1 MNRSTRYL
9 LVCCLL
15 LGVLPV
21 LAARPFQQG
30 AQGIIKSPQP
40 NEAVRGIVVITGS
53 ASVAD
58 FQFYKVEWSRDPSSQ
73 EWHLI
78 GSTYPTPV
86 NDGVLLQWDTTTVP
100 DGAYTL
106 RLRVVKVDGNYQE
119 YYVQPII
126 VANKRPT
133 ETATPRPEATR
144 SATATPGPTATLA
157 IFQPTAALAQP
168 SPTPTPVRLSPRS
181 AVPPLPL
188 TQWREAFCFGIGTMA
203 AVFLVVGMVFAL
215 KRIL

>member
-9 LVCCLL
+9 LACCLL
-15 LGVLPV
+15 LGAIPM
-21 LAARPFQQG
+21 LAAKPLQEG
-30 AQGIIKSPQP
+30 AQGIIRSPQP
-40 NEAVRGIVVITGS
+40 NEAVRGNVVITVS
-53 ASVAD
+53 ANIAS
-58 FQFYKVEWSRDPSSQ
+58 FQFYKIEWARSGTN

-86 NDGVLLQWDTTTVP
+86 TDGVLLQWDTTTVP
-100 DGAYTL
+100 DGAYVL
-106 RLRVVKVDGNYQE
+106 RLQVVKLDGNYQE

-133 ETATPRPEATR
+133 ETATPKPVETR
-144 SATATPGPTATLA
+144 AATATPGPTATLA
-157 IFQPTAALAQP
+157 ILQPTAALAQP

-181 AVPPLPL
+181 AMPQLPL
-188 TQWREAFCFGIGTMA
+188 TIWREAFCLGVGTMA
-203 AVFLVVGMVFAL
+203 AIFAVLGMVFAL